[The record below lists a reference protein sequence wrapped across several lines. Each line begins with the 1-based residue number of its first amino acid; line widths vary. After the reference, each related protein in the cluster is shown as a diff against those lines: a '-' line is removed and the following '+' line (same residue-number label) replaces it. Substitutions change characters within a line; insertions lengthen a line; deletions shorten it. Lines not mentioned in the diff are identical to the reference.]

1 MRKLLIVLA
10 ATLLVGGVAYAADT
24 ITVQWDPPTHRAGP
38 GDDCNTQGTALTQAE
53 IDSLEY
59 TLSYRQ
65 IGEPGWTNV
74 DTTTPSV
81 QLTLPGYEVD
91 YEFAVGARF
100 PGGTILCATD
110 PITYTTDPDTSPPG
124 NCENLSITKNP

>member
-1 MRKLLIVLA
+1 MKKFLIALA
-10 ATLLVGGVAYAADT
+10 VMILVGGVAYAADT

-38 GDDCNTQGTALTQAE
+38 ENDCSVQGTALTQTE

-59 TLSYRQ
+59 TLSYREV
-65 IGEPGWTNV
+65 GATDWTNV

-110 PITYTTDPDTSPPG
+110 AIIYTTGPDTSPPG
-124 NCENLSITKNP
+124 QCSEPRFIK